1 MYHSTSTQR
10 NRNAAGG
17 DVETM
22 WNQESARAAWEERW
36 DSVGRHGFPS
46 AYYDHPPQLSSPDD
60 RDIVSFAAAD
70 YDHTHRWPIKVVPNK
85 RDHSFGSQALA
96 VAWNGSFANPSGE
109 FMHTGVARATSD
121 PRTRMLDADTAFLI
135 EQQESRRNRQYQ
147 QLLLVQQE
155 VISMDRAIEDMAVQR
170 DTATKLYQE
179 AALGNSQP
187 ETSGHVVMTKHNMQR
202 MLEDGLKA
210 TDFGQSVG
218 PDAVSHFYEFTLS
231 SNLRGLNILPKYF
244 EMAVGDVLLPRE
256 MAAHVHADSGRPLTL
271 FHREDG
277 SLEITT
283 DQPLARLGWVRN
295 SLDQLCARLQE
306 GGGGG
311 DGFQYWPDRLPGWN
325 GDGQRWFLSYST
337 GNAANCSFTVH
348 TPW

>member
-1 MYHSTSTQR
+1 
-10 NRNAAGG
+10 
-17 DVETM
+17 
-22 WNQESARAAWEERW
+22 
-36 DSVGRHGFPS
+36 
-46 AYYDHPPQLSSPDD
+46 
-60 RDIVSFAAAD
+60 
-70 YDHTHRWPIKVVPNK
+70 
-85 RDHSFGSQALA
+85 
-96 VAWNGSFANPSGE
+96 
-109 FMHTGVARATSD
+109 
-121 PRTRMLDADTAFLI
+121 
-135 EQQESRRNRQYQ
+135 
-147 QLLLVQQE
+147 
-155 VISMDRAIEDMAVQR
+155 MDRAIEDMAVQR

-283 DQPLARLGWVRN
+283 DQPLARLGWFAIVSINCVHGCRKE
-295 SLDQLCARLQE
+295 AVVVMV
-306 GGGGG
+306 
-311 DGFQYWPDRLPGWN
+311 F
-325 GDGQRWFLSYST
+325 ST
-337 GNAANCSFTVH
+337 GQINCLAGMVMASAGF
-348 TPW
+348 